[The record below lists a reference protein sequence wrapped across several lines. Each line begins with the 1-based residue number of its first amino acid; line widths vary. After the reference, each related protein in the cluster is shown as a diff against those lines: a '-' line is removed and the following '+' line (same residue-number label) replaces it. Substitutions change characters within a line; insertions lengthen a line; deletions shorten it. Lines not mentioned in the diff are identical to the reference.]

1 MKRLVLVD
9 GNALLHRAFHATPPL
24 TTSKGELV
32 NAVYGFTN
40 MLLRSWDDL
49 KPDYMIIAWDKKAPT
64 FRHQE
69 YTQYKATRGPA
80 DETLSSQY
88 DRVHEVVTALGVPE
102 FGLNGY
108 EADDLIG
115 TLAKQAVEKEPEI
128 EVIILT
134 GDRDI
139 MQTITNQVKVLM
151 PKKTL
156 TDVGLYGVQEFIDR
170 FGFQPIQMIEYK
182 ALAGDA
188 SDNIPGVPGIGDVS
202 ATKLIKQFGYLE
214 EIYKPENLATLPE
227 RMQKL
232 LAEGSES
239 AAMSK
244 RLATI
249 DVNAPIKLDFKEC
262 EVKDYN
268 QKKVVD
274 LFRELEFKSLVNK
287 LTGEGKDPLRGENQ
301 LGIKDLTVES
311 NEKPAQSQGTIDL
324 DQSVQTVLDQM
335 SKNGVLI
342 DLPFLEKLGKDL
354 KEKLVDIEKNI
365 FHFVGHEFNLNSPKQ
380 LSEVLFDELSL
391 PVFKKTKTGRSTDE
405 ETLQELSAAHPAIP
419 FLLQYRQLFK
429 LVSTYVDAL
438 PKSIQEDGRIHS
450 TFNVEGAA
458 TGRLSSTNPNLQN
471 IPIRGEMGG
480 ELRKAFIAP
489 KGKVLLGADYSQ
501 IELRIMAD
509 VSGDEAM
516 KKAFQEGLDIHAAT
530 AAKIFNISIDQ
541 VTKQQRTVG
550 KTMNFATLYGQGP
563 RALSRQLG
571 IDFATAKQ
579 YIAEYFEQFPKVKAW
594 MARTL
599 EFGMKNGYV
608 ETVSGRRRYMPELSS
623 NNHFLKA
630 AGERAAINHP
640 IQGTSA
646 DMIKIA
652 MVAIGKELEKNDQC
666 QLILQVHDELMFECK
681 PEEVESTARMI
692 KQKMENALKLSVP
705 VKVDLKS
712 GKSWGEMT
720 PLDI

>member
-1 MKRLVLVD
+1 M
-9 GNALLHRAFHATPPL
+9 
-24 TTSKGELV
+24 
-32 NAVYGFTN
+32 
-40 MLLRSWDDL
+40 
-49 KPDYMIIAWDKKAPT
+49 
-64 FRHQE
+64 
-69 YTQYKATRGPA
+69 
-80 DETLSSQY
+80 
-88 DRVHEVVTALGVPE
+88 
-102 FGLNGY
+102 
-108 EADDLIG
+108 
-115 TLAKQAVEKEPEI
+115 
-128 EVIILT
+128 
-134 GDRDI
+134 
-139 MQTITNQVKVLM
+139 
-151 PKKTL
+151 
-156 TDVGLYGVQEFIDR
+156 
-170 FGFQPIQMIEYK
+170 
-182 ALAGDA
+182 
-188 SDNIPGVPGIGDVS
+188 
-202 ATKLIKQFGYLE
+202 
-214 EIYKPENLATLPE
+214 
-227 RMQKL
+227 
-232 LAEGSES
+232 
-239 AAMSK
+239 
-244 RLATI
+244 
-249 DVNAPIKLDFKEC
+249 
-262 EVKDYN
+262 
-268 QKKVVD
+268 
-274 LFRELEFKSLVNK
+274 VNK
-287 LTGEGKDPLRGENQ
+287 LTGEGKDPLKGENN
-301 LGIKDLTVES
+301 LGVNIAVPRE
-311 NEKPAQSQGTIDL
+311 EKPAQSKETVELDL
-324 DQSVQTVLDQM
+324 QVQKVLDTM

-342 DLPFLEKLGKDL
+342 DAQFLEKLGVDL

-380 LSEVLFDELSL
+380 LSEVLFDELNL

-489 KGKVLLGADYSQ
+489 EGKVLLGADYSQ

-516 KKAFQEGLDIHAAT
+516 KKAFQDGLDIHAAT
-530 AAKIFNISIDQ
+530 AAKIFNIPIDQ
-541 VTKQQRTVG
+541 VGKQQRTVG

-563 RALSRQLG
+563 RALSRQLS

-579 YIAEYFEQFPKVKAW
+579 YISEYFEQFPKVKAW
-594 MARTL
+594 MAKTL
-599 EFGMKNGYV
+599 EFGIQNGYV

-652 MVAIGKELEKNDQC
+652 MVAIGKELEKNDNC
-666 QLILQVHDELMFECK
+666 KLILQVHDELMFECS
-681 PEEVESTARMI
+681 PEDVESTAKMI

-720 PLDI
+720 PVNL